1 MQQVREQVG
10 SAVQQATEIDESAA
24 RQDCPE
30 DYKEGLL
37 FKVKCGVSNVK
48 SNAARVFRS
57 DEAYDRY
64 DFKDAREGIDKTE
77 GGGVESYD
85 QNKLQMPSEY
95 PELERPPLRKVRRN
109 INMHVCKKILLKD
122 FTPTRIREGVLTPYS
137 KRRKQIAA
145 NKLPSNKTPSV
156 QKPLIERPS
165 YQIAAPTKRRP
176 QGKLFFS
183 VHKSLNSKFITSA
196 SGF

>member
-1 MQQVREQVG
+1 MRQVREQVG

-95 PELERPPLRKVRRN
+95 PELERPPLRKVRRTRG
-109 INMHVCKKILLKD
+109 CKKGSLKD
-122 FTPTRIREGVLTPYS
+122 FTPTRMHTVPKHFFVSVLAGVLPMLRCRASIVSIAIVNSAIVYCRS
-137 KRRKQIAA
+137 AQYFYRK
-145 NKLPSNKTPSV
+145 K
-156 QKPLIERPS
+156 
-165 YQIAAPTKRRP
+165 
-176 QGKLFFS
+176 
-183 VHKSLNSKFITSA
+183 H
-196 SGF
+196 